1 MMFFHPL
8 ARREKSSS
16 AFEHEQQ
23 GSQEEEREGSS
34 PGGQERPSSSGGGA
48 DAVKGTPEPTS
59 KVRMRLKTILDRA
72 VSDLPESPHNRVCES
87 YGTEFTVFLRFKGRT
102 RMATWTQFDT
112 LIDLQRSFFA
122 VFHFPERV
130 LTAFLLNKVRLVVV
144 PQRRR
149 RNGKVTERAPELLSV
164 LSQIHPGIIIE
175 AHSDMWEAWCKHA
188 SSGQLV
194 RRFSLD
200 GRVRGQK
207 QKSLTRRIDLVLN
220 EPDSGRL
227 PFALSML
234 INLLILVS
242 SVTFVVETLPLLK
255 DTDGTKGVLRSLET
269 FCVSAFTVEIIARF
283 LVAEDQGKFVRNAMN
298 VVDFIAIMPF
308 YIDLFSSETPI
319 PGLSILR
326 VLRLARVL
334 RLFKVMKTFVSVL
347 SGTVS
352 SSSTPLSML
361 TFFLSI
367 TMVLFSSIL
376 YYAERGT
383 YDEELEV
390 WRRRAGFLCPYVC
403 LQREHYLGCEYEGH
417 VVDIFTTI
425 SVGKLKDSCQ
435 AVYEQSPFDSIIS
448 TFWVVCQTMTVVGYG
463 DTEILSPLGK
473 FIGTCTVLTG
483 ILTLAL
489 PISIVETNFSRE
501 MASFRKKTIYLQIQ
515 KTIKRELSVK

>member
-1 MMFFHPL
+1 M
-8 ARREKSSS
+8 
-16 AFEHEQQ
+16 
-23 GSQEEEREGSS
+23 
-34 PGGQERPSSSGGGA
+34 
-48 DAVKGTPEPTS
+48 
-59 KVRMRLKTILDRA
+59 
-72 VSDLPESPHNRVCES
+72 
-87 YGTEFTVFLRFKGRT
+87 
-102 RMATWTQFDT
+102 
-112 LIDLQRSFFA
+112 
-122 VFHFPERV
+122 
-130 LTAFLLNKVRLVVV
+130 
-144 PQRRR
+144 
-149 RNGKVTERAPELLSV
+149 
-164 LSQIHPGIIIE
+164 
-175 AHSDMWEAWCKHA
+175 
-188 SSGQLV
+188 
-194 RRFSLD
+194 
-200 GRVRGQK
+200 
-207 QKSLTRRIDLVLN
+207 
-220 EPDSGRL
+220 
-227 PFALSML
+227 
-234 INLLILVS
+234 
-242 SVTFVVETLPLLK
+242 
-255 DTDGTKGVLRSLET
+255 ET